1 MSIIT
6 LVRLILDCMTVLE
19 DRYEFLLSGNF
30 KQSRAGC
37 ETLLVSLPAFREDI
51 RLCIFHTLTVY
62 LNRTK
67 PLRTGSKLFI
77 SVVKPHTAVSK
88 DTIARWIKALLKIAG
103 VDVNVFS
110 AHSTRAAAT
119 STAHRKGV
127 TIASILQVA
136 GWSNVQTFA
145 KFYNKP
151 LVLQSDTSFTDAVL
165 RK

>member
-1 MSIIT
+1 M
-6 LVRLILDCMTVLE
+6 R
-19 DRYEFLLSGNF
+19 N
-30 KQSRAGC
+30 
-37 ETLLVSLPAFREDI
+37 
-51 RLCIFHTLTVY
+51 
-62 LNRTK
+62 
-67 PLRTGSKLFI
+67 GSKLFI

-103 VDVNVFS
+103 VDVNVLS

-119 STAHRKGV
+119 STAHRKSA
-127 TIASILQVA
+127 TIASILHVA

-151 LVLQSDTSFTDAVL
+151 LILQSDISFTDAVL

>member
-1 MSIIT
+1 MICHSPDFFK
-6 LVRLILDCMTVLE
+6 RDA
-19 DRYEFLLSGNF
+19 LL
-30 KQSRAGC
+30 
-37 ETLLVSLPAFREDI
+37 
-51 RLCIFHTLTVY
+51 Y

-67 PLRTGSKLFI
+67 SLRNGSKLFI

-119 STAHRKGV
+119 STAHRKGA

-151 LVLQSDTSFTDAVL
+151 LVLQHDISFTDAVL

>member
-1 MSIIT
+1 MF
-6 LVRLILDCMTVLE
+6 LVLYC
-19 DRYEFLLSGNF
+19 
-30 KQSRAGC
+30 
-37 ETLLVSLPAFREDI
+37 
-51 RLCIFHTLTVY
+51 
-62 LNRTK
+62 
-67 PLRTGSKLFI
+67 
-77 SVVKPHTAVSK
+77 
-88 DTIARWIKALLKIAG
+88 
-103 VDVNVFS
+103 
-110 AHSTRAAAT
+110 TRAAAT